1 MTAYTNIWP
10 KVWNCLRNSTA
21 AVIKRFFTVRA
32 PLVNNTWRIHVF
44 FNYGSQQHGT
54 SRFKFVCSIQG
65 LDISIA
71 SHTKQPKASYR
82 KQTSIHHCAKLFR
95 KKGTKSKGI
104 NIYKSMKPIRVPMRG
119 PGKLTAESTNRSNEV
134 ELEDREYPSDCQR
147 SEEARYLIVGL
158 K

>member
-54 SRFKFVCSIQG
+54 SRFKLVCSIQG
-65 LDISIA
+65 LEISIA
-71 SHTKQPKASYR
+71 SRTKQPKASSR

-147 SEEARYLIVGL
+147 SEKARYLIVGL